1 MVSRKK
7 EAITDDKGA
16 IMKIRSAKKL
26 PIGTII
32 ELEED
37 NKFYKVVA
45 CDRIAVTEAENFGL
59 TLEEV
64 DYDEVQKR
72 R

>member
-1 MVSRKK
+1 
-7 EAITDDKGA
+7 
-16 IMKIRSAKKL
+16 MKIKSAKKL

-37 NKFYKVVA
+37 NKVYKVVA
-45 CDRIAVTEAENFGL
+45 CDRIGVTEVENFGL